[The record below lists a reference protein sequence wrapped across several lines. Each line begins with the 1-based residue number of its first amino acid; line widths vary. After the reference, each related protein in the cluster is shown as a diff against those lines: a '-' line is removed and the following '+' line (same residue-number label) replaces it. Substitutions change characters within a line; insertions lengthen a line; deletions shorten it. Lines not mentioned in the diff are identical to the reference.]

1 MNTFTA
7 SVIATGSVINT
18 FTQSVNTSTSSLN
31 TYTASLLG
39 AVSVTGS
46 NLRVLGNVNVQND
59 LIVSGNIVAQNYIV
73 SSSVTYMTTSFSS
86 GSTTFG
92 NDAIDNH
99 NFTGSVYVVGSISS
113 SATITA
119 ATHSGHIKADNGV
132 VSSSGQF
139 VNYGALLT
147 SSANGVQAV
156 SGTLII
162 SGNSSLT
169 GSTTIDLRGVPSG
182 NFTVQN
188 GATRIDSILFVSDND
203 YVSNAYVGGDIR
215 VGDYLAGGYT
225 AHYDGGVQ
233 ITGSLRVNAGQNGS
247 GSYFTGSVWITGNEA
262 VSGNLQVVQNTSV
275 SGNFIGTTISAS
287 SAVTASSLRVEGL
300 TRING
305 EVDIDTTQ
313 ITIGAGGNAVA
324 DETRLNTLNLRVDSD
339 TFFNSN
345 VTAISG
351 STRVKSLAINDL
363 SMSRIP
369 YVDSTD
375 TLVDSANFTYN
386 GVTFKVGGG
395 VFEIDDS
402 TGNIRTSGSLKVDG
416 ATTLHSTLNVTGSV
430 GITGSL
436 IVTGSTII
444 SSSLRVNNT
453 ASFAHLNVTGST
465 NVTGSLSVG
474 GALAVSGSSRVSGN
488 FAVSG
493 TLDISGR
500 ATFDS
505 YVNITGGL
513 AITGGFSVKGEPVLI
528 GDSMSDSIIISGGL
542 EITGSLTRNTTNL
555 KATGSN
561 NPADAIYRLTE
572 AQAWS
577 SSFTTNNTSS
587 GAWIRTP
594 DEYLEYFV
602 GQGSNKRRYVTPVWL
617 DETLY
622 ADDYF
627 DISVVSGADSDY
639 VF

>member
-1 MNTFTA
+1 
-7 SVIATGSVINT
+7 
-18 FTQSVNTSTSSLN
+18 
-31 TYTASLLG
+31 
-39 AVSVTGS
+39 
-46 NLRVLGNVNVQND
+46 
-59 LIVSGNIVAQNYIV
+59 
-73 SSSVTYMTTSFSS
+73 
-86 GSTTFG
+86 
-92 NDAIDNH
+92 
-99 NFTGSVYVVGSISS
+99 
-113 SATITA
+113 
-119 ATHSGHIKADNGV
+119 
-132 VSSSGQF
+132 
-139 VNYGALLT
+139 LT
-147 SSANGVQAV
+147 GVQ
-156 SGTLII
+156 SGIFQI
-162 SGNSSLT
+162 K
-169 GSTTIDLRGVPSG
+169 
-182 NFTVQN
+182 N

-203 YVSNAYVGGDIR
+203 YVANTYVGGDIK
-215 VGDYLAGGYT
+215 VNDYVAGGYT

-262 VSGNLQVVQNTSV
+262 VSGNLQVVGNSSV
-275 SGNFIGTTISAS
+275 SGNFIATTISAS

-305 EVDIDTTQ
+305 EIDIDTTQ

-324 DETRLNTLNLRVDSD
+324 DETRMNTLNLRVDSD

-345 VTAISG
+345 ITAISG

-363 SMSRIP
+363 SESRIP

-395 VFEIDDS
+395 AFEIDDT

-465 NVTGSLSVG
+465 ILSNRLQVGTNAAISGTLGVSGAVALSSSLFISGNITASANANISGDVAITGSLNAVG
-474 GALAVSGSSRVSGN
+474 PVIAFGNSMTDNIYLSGN
-488 FAVSG
+488 
-493 TLDISGR
+493 
-500 ATFDS
+500 
-505 YVNITGGL
+505 
-513 AITGGFSVKGEPVLI
+513 
-528 GDSMSDSIIISGGL
+528 L

-577 SSFTTNNTSS
+577 SSFTTDSTAS

-602 GQGSNKRRYVTPVWL
+602 GQGSNRRRYITPVWL

-627 DISVVSGADSDY
+627 DISVTVGADSDY